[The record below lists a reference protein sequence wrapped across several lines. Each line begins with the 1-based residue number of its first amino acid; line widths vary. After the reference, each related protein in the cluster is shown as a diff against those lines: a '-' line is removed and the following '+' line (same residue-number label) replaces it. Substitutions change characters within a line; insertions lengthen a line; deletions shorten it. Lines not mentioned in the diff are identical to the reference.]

1 MNGRRIMFENQV
13 AIITGAASGIGAATA
28 HLMAA
33 RGAKVVLVDRNQD
46 GLKRTAAMVNEAGS
60 PAIVHQSDVTNE
72 ADAARIAEQV
82 HSEIGRIDIL
92 ATCAGISIPG
102 GKTVL
107 THSAE
112 DWHRIYQVNIM
123 GTVHWMKP
131 ALPIMIEA
139 GKGSI
144 VTVASQLAFNSGGGA
159 AAYIASKGAIVSL
172 TKTSAVDFAKEGIRI
187 NAVAPAVIDTA
198 MSRASREGSPDP
210 DAMQAWRLSRHPIG
224 RVGEVDE
231 VAKAIAYLASDDASF
246 VTGTILTVDG
256 GWTAA

>member
-1 MNGRRIMFENQV
+1 MFGNQV

-33 RGAKVVLVDRNQD
+33 RGAKVVLVDRDQD
-46 GLKRTAAMVNEAGS
+46 SLERSAAMVNEIGS
-60 PAIVHQSDVTNE
+60 APLVYQSNVSDE
-72 ADAARIAEQV
+72 ADAARIAE
-82 HSEIGRIDIL
+82 EIKAEHGRIDVL

-107 THSAE
+107 THSAK

-123 GTVHWMKP
+123 GTVHWMKA
-131 ALPIMIEA
+131 ALPMMIES

-172 TKTSAVDFAKEGIRI
+172 TKTSAVDFAKQGIRI

-198 MSRASREGSPDP
+198 MSRSSREGSPDP
-210 DAMQAWRLSRHPIG
+210 EAMQAWRLSRHPVG
-224 RVGEVDE
+224 RVGEVGE
-231 VAKAIAYLASDDASF
+231 VAKAIAYLASDEASF
-246 VTGTILTVDG
+246 VTGTVLMVDG

>member
-1 MNGRRIMFENQV
+1 MFKDQV

-28 HLMAA
+28 HLMAQ
-33 RGAKVVLVDRNQD
+33 RGATVALVDRNQG
-46 GLKRTAAMVNEAGS
+46 GLRRTAAMIKETGQTAH
-60 PAIVHQSDVTNE
+60 IYQSDVTQE
-72 ADAARIAEQV
+72 DDAIRIAT
-82 HSEIGRIDIL
+82 EIAKSHGRIDCL
-92 ATCAGISIPG
+92 ATCAGIGIPG

-112 DWHRIYQVNIM
+112 DWYRVYQVNVM
-123 GTVHWMKP
+123 GTVHWMKAVLP
-131 ALPIMIEA
+131 AMIDA

-172 TKTSAVDFAKEGIRI
+172 TKTSAVDFAKNGVRI

-198 MSRASREGSPDP
+198 MSRASREGAPDP
-210 DAMQAWRLSRHPIG
+210 AAMQAWRLSRHPVG
-224 RVGEVDE
+224 RVGTADE
-231 VAKAIAYLASDDASF
+231 AAKAICYLASDDASF
-246 VTGTILTVDG
+246 TTGTVLMVDG

>member
-1 MNGRRIMFENQV
+1 MFESQV

-33 RGAKVVLVDRNQD
+33 RGAQVVLVDRDQD
-46 GLKRTAAMVNEAGS
+46 GLNRTAAMVTEDGS
-60 PAIVHQSDVTNE
+60 APLVYQSDVTNE
-72 ADAARIAEQV
+72 ADAARIAEEVKTELGQ
-82 HSEIGRIDIL
+82 IDIL
-92 ATCAGISIPG
+92 ATCAGISIAG

-123 GTVHWMKP
+123 GTVHWMKA
-131 ALPIMIEA
+131 ALPMMIA
-139 GKGSI
+139 TGKGSI

-172 TKTSAVDFAKEGIRI
+172 TKTSAVDFAKQGVRI

-198 MSRASREGSPDP
+198 MSRASREGAPDP
-210 DAMQAWRLSRHPIG
+210 EAMQAWRLSRHPVG
-224 RVGEVDE
+224 RVGEVGE
-231 VAKAIAYLASDDASF
+231 VAKAIAYLASDEASF
-246 VTGTILTVDG
+246 VTGTVLMVDG

>member
-1 MNGRRIMFENQV
+1 MFKDQV
-13 AIITGAASGIGAATA
+13 AIVTGAGSGIGAATA
-28 HLMAA
+28 HLFAI
-33 RGAKVVLVDRNQD
+33 RGAAAVVLIDRNQE
-46 GLKRTAAMVNEAGS
+46 GLKRTAVMVQEAGS
-60 PAIVHQSDVTNE
+60 TAEVHQSDVSNEDDAVRITN
-72 ADAARIAEQV
+72 AVTDKY
-82 HSEIGRIDIL
+82 GRIDAL
-92 ATCAGISIPG
+92 ATCAGIGIPG

-112 DWHRIYQVNIM
+112 DWHRVYQVNVM
-123 GTVHWMKP
+123 GTVHWMK
-131 ALPIMIEA
+131 AVLPTMTDA
-139 GKGSI
+139 GRGAI

-172 TKTSAVDFAKEGIRI
+172 TKTSAVDFAKQGIRI

-210 DAMQAWRLSRHPIG
+210 AAMQAWRLSRHPVG

-231 VAKAIAYLASDDASF
+231 VAKAICYLASDDASF
-246 VTGTILTVDG
+246 VTGTVLMVDG